1 MQPLLDACA
10 EARVNVE
17 KVATMQN
24 LVKPAEFMSV
34 QRQPR
39 YSKVDRD
46 LEALL
51 KDFYNH

>member
-1 MQPLLDACA
+1 
-10 EARVNVE
+10 
-17 KVATMQN
+17 
-24 LVKPAEFMSV
+24 V